1 MAHPTSDTA
10 NSLLVF
16 SAYIKRL
23 IWQER
28 LSNWL
33 GIIGMVLI
41 IVLFAAAVQRL
52 GFANTIILSAFPAG
66 FICLLLVLRYRMF
79 AIACGFVIMYTGPL
93 ITRLTGLP
101 IPFGIINDLLV
112 ILMAISMFVSNADRS
127 RFKFWNPVT
136 VSLFIVLAY
145 TTLQV
150 LNPDLQSHEG
160 YWIGFRK
167 TLSFFLFQ
175 AVVLHEIQ
183 SFQRLKQLLVI
194 ILWMTLAVCL
204 YGCYCEWFGLPGFE
218 YQLLISNPKV
228 MGLVFVDGKFRI
240 FSSMSDPATFGILMA
255 MAAIFCAGL
264 MLGPFRTRTKI
275 VLGIM
280 IVLFALGA
288 SYSGTRTAYA
298 VFFAGLAML
307 FLLNLHHRAA
317 IPIMLAGGMLFSF
330 ILFAPI
336 YSSPTLNRIRSVFHP
351 SKDASMNVRDFN
363 RKRAQPY
370 MWSHPIGGGIGTT
383 GELGEQT
390 QPNHPLAGFPPD
402 SGYVRTVLE
411 TGWIG
416 LLIQCLS
423 YLFIMMYA
431 VWQMFHSQKKLT
443 RALYAAS
450 IAVLFSGALGQIA
463 QFSDNIFFLILM
475 PITAQLR
482 LLEKPV

>member
-1 MAHPTSDTA
+1 MA
-10 NSLLVF
+10 F
-16 SAYIKRL
+16 SSYFRRL

-28 LSNWL
+28 LFNWL
-33 GIIGMVLI
+33 GITCMALI
-41 IVLFAAAVQRL
+41 VVLFAAAVQRL
-52 GFANTIILSAFPAG
+52 EFTNIIALSVFPAG
-66 FICLLLVLRYRMF
+66 LICLLLVLRYRMF
-79 AIACGFVIMYTGPL
+79 AIACGFVVMYAGPV
-93 ITRLTGLP
+93 ITRFTGLP

-112 ILMAISMFVSNADRS
+112 ILMAISMSVSNADRS

-136 VSLFIVLAY
+136 ISLSVVLAY
-145 TTLQV
+145 TALQV
-150 LNPDLQSHEG
+150 LNPDLQNHEG

-194 ILWMTLAVCL
+194 IMWMTLAVCL

-218 YQLLISNPKV
+218 YQLLISNPKA
-228 MGLVFVDGKFRI
+228 MGLFFVDGKFRI
-240 FSSMSDPATFGILMA
+240 FSSLSDPATFGILMA

-275 VLGIM
+275 ALGIM
-280 IVLFALGA
+280 VVLFALGA

-298 VFFAGLAML
+298 VFFAGLVML

-317 IPIMLAGGMLFSF
+317 VPIMIAGGVLFFF

-390 QPNHPLAGFPPD
+390 QPGHPLAGFPPD
-402 SGYVRTVLE
+402 SGYVRTALE

-423 YLFIMMYA
+423 YLVIMLYA
-431 VWQMFHSQKKLT
+431 VWHMFHSRKKLT
-443 RALYAAS
+443 RALYAAC

-463 QFSDNIFFLILM
+463 QLSDNIFFLILM

>member
-1 MAHPTSDTA
+1 MAHPASYIA
-10 NSLLVF
+10 NSLTAF
-16 SAYIKRL
+16 GTYMRRL

-28 LSNWL
+28 LANWL
-33 GIIGMVLI
+33 GITGMVLI
-41 IVLFAAAVQRL
+41 ILLFAVAVQRL
-52 GFANTIILSAFPAG
+52 GFTNIVALSAFPAG
-66 FICLLLVLRYRMF
+66 LIVLLLILRYRMF
-79 AIACGFVIMYTGPL
+79 AIACGFMLMYAGPV
-93 ITRLTGLP
+93 ITRLAGLA

-112 ILMAISMFVSNADRS
+112 VLMAISMFVSNADRS

-136 VSLFIVLAY
+136 VSLGVVLAY

-150 LNPDLQSHEG
+150 LNPDLESHEG

-175 AVVLHEIQ
+175 AVVLHEVQ

-194 ILWMTLAVCL
+194 ILWMTFAVCL
-204 YGCYCEWFGLPGFE
+204 YGCYCEWFGLPAFE
-218 YQLLISNPKV
+218 YNLLISNPKA

-240 FSSMSDPATFGILMA
+240 FSSLSDPATFGILMA
-255 MAAIFCAGL
+255 MAGIFCTGL
-264 MLGPFRTRTKI
+264 MLAPFRVRTKV

-280 IVLFALGA
+280 VIFFALGA

-307 FLLNLHHRAA
+307 FLLNLHHKAA
-317 IPIMLAGGMLFSF
+317 IPIMIAGGLLLLF

-336 YSSPTLNRIRSVFHP
+336 YNPTLNRIRSVFHP

-390 QPNHPLAGFPPD
+390 QPHHPLAGFPPD
-402 SGYVRTVLE
+402 SGYVRTALE

-423 YLFIMMYA
+423 YLAIMLFA
-431 VWQMFHSQKKLT
+431 VWNMFHSRKKLT

-463 QFSDNIFFLILM
+463 QLSDNIFFLILM